1 MVRAWKAK
9 TAATLVATV
18 LLAGAAEAR
27 SITWAR
33 TGDALTLDPHAQNE
47 GPTHNLL
54 QNIYEPL
61 VLREHTG
68 KLLPA
73 LAESWKVT
81 SDPLVWEF
89 KLRQGAK
96 FHNGS
101 PFTAD
106 DVVFSIERA
115 LQPTS
120 DMKGIISS
128 IEKATKVDD
137 HTVHLKTKG
146 PNPILPDQLTNIYMM
161 DKEWA
166 EANSTV
172 TVQDYKAQK
181 DNFAVRNAN
190 GTGPYSVASRE
201 QDVKTVLKL
210 FDGYWGKG
218 QVPLG
223 IEAINY
229 VTIKK
234 DETRVAALL
243 SGEVDLVQDMPVQ
256 DIDRVQKTQGL
267 KVNLGQENRSIFLG
281 MDVGSPDLKSD
292 DVQGKNPFADKRVRQ
307 AINMAID
314 REGIR
319 RAVMRA
325 QSKPSGMIIGPF
337 VNGYN
342 EEYGKAPAVNVD
354 KAKALLAEAGYANGF
369 SIAFHCPN
377 DRYVSDEGICQAIV
391 PMLARI
397 GIKASLISQSK
408 TKHFPTLQNGESEFY
423 LLGWG
428 VPTYD
433 SEYAFSFLHHTRG
446 GRYGGWNSTR
456 YSNPELDKKI
466 EALSSEIDIPKRN
479 AAIAEI
485 WKTVQDESDVH
496 PPARPAAGLRHEGR
510 PRCPGVAGQRG
521 AHEVRRAEEIIGAIK
536 WRSAS
541 RSCPSATWRSP
552 SSAAAASLSRWT
564 GCRSTSPPA
573 RCWAWSANP
582 APASR

>member
-27 SITWAR
+27 SVTWAR

-96 FHNGS
+96 FHNGN

-161 DKEWA
+161 DKEWS

-190 GTGPYSVASRE
+190 GTGPYSVTSRE
-201 QDVKTVLKL
+201 QDVKTVLKR

-433 SEYAFSFLHHTRG
+433 SEYAVSFLHHTRG

-466 EALSSEIDIPKRN
+466 EALSSEIDIAKRN

-485 WKTVQDESDVH
+485 WKTVQDETMYIPLHDQLLAYAMKGDLDVPVSPDNVVH
-496 PPARPAAGLRHEGR
+496 MKF
-510 PRCPGVAGQRG
+510 VAP
-521 AHEVRRAEEIIGAIK
+521 K
-536 WRSAS
+536 K
-541 RSCPSATWRSP
+541 
-552 SSAAAASLSRWT
+552 
-564 GCRSTSPPA
+564 
-573 RCWAWSANP
+573 
-582 APASR
+582 